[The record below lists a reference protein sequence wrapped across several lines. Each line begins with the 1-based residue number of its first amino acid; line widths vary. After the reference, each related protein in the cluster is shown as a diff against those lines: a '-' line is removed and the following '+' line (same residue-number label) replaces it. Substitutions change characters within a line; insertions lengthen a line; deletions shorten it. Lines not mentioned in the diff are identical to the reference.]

1 MDRRGFFRTGL
12 AILGSGRIAVP
23 DSGFP
28 EGKSAQIQRERLLEV
43 AREIMK
49 AARYCALITLD
60 SSGRAQARTMDAFPP
75 DNDMVV
81 WFGTNPLSRK
91 VKEIERDPRVT
102 LYYFDHKL
110 QGYATILGRARLVDD
125 PEEKRVRWKD
135 DWKEFYPDRNKD
147 YLLIAVIPER
157 IEVVSP
163 KHGVAGGN
171 AGWTPPSVDVPL
183 MRPKP

>member
-1 MDRRGFFRTGL
+1 MDRRGLLRAGL
-12 AILGSGRIAVP
+12 AVLSAGRFAVSEIVFL
-23 DSGFP
+23 DGEF
-28 EGKSAQIQRERLLEV
+28 AQTQNERLLDV

-60 SSGRAQARTMDAFPP
+60 ASGRAQARTMDAFPP

-102 LYYFDHKL
+102 LYYFDPQA
-110 QGYATILGRARLVDD
+110 QGYVTIHGTARLVNDA
-125 PEEKRVRWKD
+125 EEKKTRWKD
-135 DWKEFYPDRNKD
+135 DWKEFYPDRD
-147 YLLIAVIPER
+147 RSYLLIAVTPER

-163 KHGVAGGN
+163 KHGIAGGS
-171 AGWTPPSVDVPL
+171 AGWAPPSVNVPPE
-183 MRPKP
+183 RPKP